1 MAAWELRVTD
11 IRQGLVTE
19 IDITAQRKCGRVE
32 RLTARQFPAGWRM
45 NTSGIPARTWHAMP
59 FGWRAR
65 FGSRPAE
72 FFPFSDEEVS

>member
-45 NTSGIPARTWHAMP
+45 NTSGIPADV
-59 FGWRAR
+59 AR
-65 FGSRPAE
+65 DALRLARE
-72 FFPFSDEEVS
+72 IWD